1 MPVLQ
6 KDIVTIDIECYKNYF
21 LVKFKHHASGRCKSY
36 VKNADNDIH
45 REKLRSFI
53 KNPKYTFVSFNGIYY
68 DQLMLTAAIDGYS
81 LKELKA
87 LSDDII
93 VNNLKYWDAYDKY
106 SLPRINFDH
115 IDIKEVAIGQC
126 SLKVYGARIHAPKLQ
141 DLPFEPDHVLTDF
154 EQVETDKYCEN
165 DLDTTYLLY
174 KTVEGDINI
183 RRDMSEKYGIDFRSK
198 SDAQI
203 AEALFKKQLIEI
215 GCKPKKANIRPG
227 KEIFYEVPEYF
238 YELTDNP
245 EIIEFMD
252 LLKEIPF
259 VVGDSGK
266 VTNFPY
272 KLLGKKDIETFTNEY
287 NEKLAEGKMH
297 DKKTGKLK
305 MTLEEFLEKK
315 PKVIYIGGRKYKLGM
330 GGLHSQEKKQV
341 IKAKGGYK
349 LFERDVASYY
359 PNIILNQSLYP
370 KHLSEKFMELYRKVV
385 ETRLKSKALKGDKSL
400 TDEQRALHAK
410 IDKIFKIVING
421 SFGKFGSVWSI
432 LYAPDLLL
440 QVTVTGQIGLLI
452 LVDELNKLPETE
464 VISANT
470 DAVVV
475 HCSNED
481 YSEVDKVCAYWQKV
495 CNLTLEETPYS
506 AMYSRDVN
514 NYVAVKAGGG
524 TKIKGVC
531 KKPDLSKNILGYIC
545 SKAVVDYL
553 VDGED
558 IEDTI
563 CLHDDIRD
571 FLCAKKVTG
580 GAVWRGENL
589 GKAVRWYYGTDG
601 ESIHYAKNNNKVA
614 DSDGASVCMDLP
626 DEFPDNV
633 NFQLYID
640 RAYKLLESLGVKH
653 E

>member
-1 MPVLQ
+1 MAK
-6 KDIVTIDIECYKNYF
+6 KDIVTIDIECYINYF
-21 LVKFKHHASGRCKSY
+21 LVKFKHHATGRCKSY
-36 VKNADNDIH
+36 TKNAKSTID

-68 DQLMLTAAIDGYS
+68 DQLMLIAAIEGFS
-81 LKELKA
+81 LKQLKE

-93 VNNLKYWDAYDKY
+93 VNNFKYWDAFDKY

-126 SLKVYGARIHAPKLQ
+126 GLKIYGARIHAPKLQ
-141 DLPFEPDHVLTDF
+141 DLPFEPNHVLNDF
-154 EQVETDKYCEN
+154 EQEETDKYCEN
-165 DLDTTYLLY
+165 DLDTTFLLY
-174 KTVEGDINI
+174 KTIEGDIDI
-183 RRDMSEKYGIDFRSK
+183 RRDMTEEYGIDFRSK

-215 GCKPKKANIRPG
+215 GCIPKRANIKPG
-227 KEIFYEVPEYF
+227 KKIFYEVPEYF
-238 YELTDNP
+238 YDLTDNP
-245 EIIEFMD
+245 DIIEFMD
-252 LLKEIPF
+252 LLKEVPF

-272 KLLGKKDIETFTNEY
+272 QLLGEKDIEEFTNEY
-287 NEKLAEGKMH
+287 NEKVEAGKMH

-305 MTLEEFLEKK
+305 MTLEEYLEKK
-315 PKVIYIGGRKYKLGM
+315 PKVIYVGGRKYKLGM
-330 GGLHSQEKKQV
+330 GGLHSQESKQV
-341 IKAKGGYK
+341 VKAKGGYK
-349 LFERDVASYY
+349 LFERDVTSYY
-359 PNIILNQSLYP
+359 PNIILNQKLYP
-370 KHLSEKFMELYRKVV
+370 KHLSEQFMGLYRNVV
-385 ETRLKSKALKGDKSL
+385 ETRLKSKALKDDKSL
-400 TDEQRALHAK
+400 TEAERNRHKK

-452 LVDELNKLPETE
+452 LVDELNKLSETE
-464 VISANT
+464 VVSANT

-475 HCSNED
+475 HCSDED
-481 YSEVDKVCAYWQKV
+481 YTEVNQICSHWETT
-495 CNLTLEETPYS
+495 CNLTLEETPYR
-506 AMYSRDVN
+506 AMYSANVN
-514 NYVAVKAGGG
+514 NYVAVKTNGG
-524 TKIKGVC
+524 TKIKGAC
-531 KKPDLSKNILGYIC
+531 KKPDLSKNILAYIS

-553 VDGED
+553 VNGED
-558 IEDTI
+558 IEDTV

-571 FLCAKKVTG
+571 FLCAKKATG
-580 GAVWRGENL
+580 GAEWKGTPL

-601 ESIHYAKNNNKVA
+601 ESIHYVKNGNKVA

-626 DEFPDNV
+626 EEFPENV
-633 NFQLYID
+633 NFQFYID
-640 RAYKLLESLGVKH
+640 RAYKLLKSMGVNN